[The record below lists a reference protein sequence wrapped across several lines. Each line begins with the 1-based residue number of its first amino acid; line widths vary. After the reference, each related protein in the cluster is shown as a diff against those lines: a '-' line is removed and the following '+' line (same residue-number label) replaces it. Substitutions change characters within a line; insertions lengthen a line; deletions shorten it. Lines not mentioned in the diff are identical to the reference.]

1 MCGKENGLGLSA
13 ILVLGVRAR
22 MEAAIKVVVVVS
34 SASVRDLA
42 GVISIA
48 QAAFSDMGCKG
59 NL

>member
-1 MCGKENGLGLSA
+1 M
-13 ILVLGVRAR
+13 LGVRAR
-22 MEAAIKVVVVVS
+22 MEAAIKVVVVMS